1 MECSITGCP
10 GCYEERLIT
19 QTVHYH
25 GEIIV
30 IDHVP
35 ADVCTVCGDVLLRP
49 ETVERIE
56 SLLQEST
63 QPAAMAPV
71 YEYA

>member
-10 GCYEERLIT
+10 GRYEERSIT
-19 QTVHYH
+19 HTVQYH

-35 ADVCTVCGDVLLRP
+35 ADEYTVCGDVLLRP
-49 ETVERIE
+49 ETVGKIVRE
-56 SLLQEST
+56 SA